1 MTKKFTLAKLR
12 ETGQRFKSFLA
23 ARGQGQETNRERL
36 RDLYN
41 GDFKRRYP
49 WGLAHLPYSRAE
61 PWRPHPRPRSSSHDS
76 LPTKHLCSGA
86 SEIPLPN
93 VLPFRPGQGFRP
105 QRADRPLSTGQEKAL
120 VLCPATRLSPESWG
134 AADHCVY
141 VGEGEIKNDG
151 TPREEIRWCFF
162 PLTDFLLPCLQKK
175 KVKQEDRVFREIKP
189 PGSKKTK
196 SQLVKIFQNR
206 AEYIRGKHGVD
217 VEAKGIYRSRDGQ
230 LIVRLDLNQNVA
242 LTLRLK
248 NGGSYPVTLLRI
260 IPLCR
265 VSQITFKSDIQE
277 DVPITLDPGDSHE
290 LHVHCQTSYVGYFP
304 ATVLWELQGPLGSRI
319 EDPGIFCI
327 ARFLAVVARSPIA
340 ELLKPIAPYQRNRL
354 TPHPALTSRVEDGE
368 RPDRGQGYD
377 LEMTLNLPKYHCPSN
392 LKQLLPQLLK
402 ATSFSHHKEV
412 AKIQRRLKTPLSWRN
427 YEEKLRLLLHLEE
440 LQMEQDIRHYDLEAV
455 PMVLD
460 PKGRNPQLLT
470 LEVPG
475 VAENRPSVLRGDHL
489 FAIPTSDQGQD
500 VVTYK
505 GFVHRVELDRI
516 KLSFSPGLLNRFV
529 NGMTFKV
536 TFTFNRQPLRVQH
549 RALELARPHMLEP
562 LLFPSS
568 PRGIPLLP
576 SKLQLLL
583 YDRSLESNPEQ
594 LQAVKHILLGT
605 SRPAPYII
613 FGPPGTGKT
622 VTLVESIKQVVKHL
636 PDAHVLACAPSN
648 SAADLLCKNLRPH
661 LSSSIYRLLAP
672 SRDIHFV
679 PEEIKPCCN
688 WDPHK
693 GIYIYPAKK
702 KLQNYRVLI
711 TTLITAA
718 RLVSAEFPPSH
729 FTHVFIDEAGHAVEP
744 ECLVAVAGLLAVR
757 DSDNPGGQ
765 LVLAGDPQQLGPVL
779 RSSLAQKHGLGVS
792 LLERLLNHNPLYQKD
807 PTGYNPQ
814 LVTKLLRNYRS
825 HPDILYIPNKQY
837 YDGELQAYADLMD
850 RERYCY
856 WEELPK
862 QGFPIIFHGVM
873 GKDDR
878 EGNSPSFF
886 NSEEAATVVS
896 YLKKLL
902 TPSPKKGQG
911 RLSPQHVG
919 VISPYRKQ
927 VEKIYQCITKLD
939 KELKGLDNI
948 KDLKVGSVEEFQ
960 GQERS
965 VLLVSTVRSSQS
977 FVQMDSD
984 FNLGFLR
991 NPKRFNVAVTRAKAL
1006 LIIVGNPLLLC
1017 QDPEWKMFLNFCKKR
1032 GGYTGCPFPNLELE
1046 QTLEHQLSTLSLGP
1060 STSEI
1065 HPHDRVPLAS
1075 GLQEQVE
1082 PPWRNEL

>member
-1 MTKKFTLAKLR
+1 MTKKFSRAKLR
-12 ETGQRFKSFLA
+12 EAGLRFKSFLA
-23 ARGQGQETNRERL
+23 ARGEEQESDRERL
-36 RDLYN
+36 REIYN
-41 GDFKRRYP
+41 QDFKSSLRTC
-49 WGLAHLPYSRAE
+49 
-61 PWRPHPRPRSSSHDS
+61 SSHGEQGNFEDPV
-76 LPTKHLCSGA
+76 PTFSSMLYGMR
-86 SEIPLPN
+86 
-93 VLPFRPGQGFRP
+93 FYGQAKVTKDKVKFC
-105 QRADRPLSTGQEKAL
+105 K
-120 VLCPATRLSPESWG
+120 VN
-134 AADHCVY
+134 H
-141 VGEGEIKNDG
+141 KKK
-151 TPREEIRWCFF
+151 
-162 PLTDFLLPCLQKK
+162 KK
-175 KVKQEDRVFREIKP
+175 KVKQEDKVFREIKP
-189 PGSKKTK
+189 PGAKKTK
-196 SQLVKIFQNR
+196 SQLAKIFQDR
-206 AEYIRGKHGVD
+206 TEYSRGKHGVD
-217 VEAKGIYRSRDGQ
+217 VEAEGVKSGRDGQ
-230 LIVRLDLNQNVA
+230 LVIHLNLDQKVI
-242 LTLRLK
+242 LTLRLQ
-248 NGGSYPVTLLRI
+248 NGGNYPVNLLRI

-265 VSQITFKSDIQE
+265 VSQFTFKSEIQG
-277 DVPITLDPGDSHE
+277 DVPITLHPGDFHE
-290 LHVHCQTSYVGYFP
+290 LHVHCQTDYVGYYP

-319 EDPGIFCI
+319 EVPTIFHI
-327 ARFLAVVARSPIA
+327 ARFLAVVARSPLA
-340 ELLKPIAPYQRNRL
+340 ELLKPTAPYRRSRL

-377 LEMTLNLPKYHCPSN
+377 LEMTLGLQKYQCPSN

-402 ATSFSHHKEV
+402 SNTFSHHNDV
-412 AKIQRRLKTPLSWRN
+412 AKIQSRLETTLSWRN
-427 YEEKLRLLLHLEE
+427 YEEKFRLLLHLEE
-440 LQMEQDIRHYDLEAV
+440 MQMEQDIRHYDLESV
-455 PMVLD
+455 PMIWD
-460 PKGRNPQLLT
+460 PKDRHPPLLT

-500 VVTYK
+500 VITYK
-505 GFVHRVELDRI
+505 GYVHRVELDRV
-516 KLSFSPGLLNRFV
+516 KLSFSPGLLDRFV

-549 RALELARPHMLEP
+549 RALGLAKTHMLEP
-562 LLFPSS
+562 LLFPSYPS
-568 PRGIPLLP
+568 VVPLLP
-576 SKLQLLL
+576 PKFQLSL
-583 YDRSLESNPEQ
+583 YDRNLESNPEQ
-594 LQAVKHILLGT
+594 LQAVRHIVMGT
-605 SRPAPYII
+605 SRPTPYII

-622 VTLVESIKQVVKHL
+622 VTLVEAIKQVVKLL
-636 PDAHVLACAPSN
+636 PNAHVLACAPSN

-679 PEEIKPCCN
+679 PEEIKSCCN
-688 WDPHK
+688 WDPQK
-693 GIYIYPAKK
+693 GMYIYPAKK
-702 KLQNYRVLI
+702 KLQKYRVLI
-711 TTLITAA
+711 TTLVTAA
-718 RLVSAEFPPSH
+718 RLVSAEFPSGH

-744 ECLVAVAGLLAVR
+744 ECLVAIAGLLNIR
-757 DSDNPGGQ
+757 DQLSIPDGQ

-792 LLERLLNHNPLYQKD
+792 LLERLLKYNPLYKKGPQ
-807 PTGYNPQ
+807 GYNPQ

-825 HPDILYIPNKQY
+825 HPDILFIPNNRY
-837 YDGELQAYADLMD
+837 YDGELQACADQMD
-850 RERYCY
+850 RERYCR
-856 WEELPK
+856 WEGLPH

-878 EGNSPSFF
+878 EENSPSFF

-927 VEKIYQCITKLD
+927 VEKIYQCINKLD
-939 KELKGLDNI
+939 KELRGLDNI

-960 GQERS
+960 GQEKS

-977 FVQMDSD
+977 FVQMDFD

-1017 QDPEWKMFLNFCKKR
+1017 QDPEWKMFLEFCKER

-1046 QTLEHQLSTLSLGP
+1046 KQTLQQQLCALSLGP

-1065 HPHDRVPLAS
+1065 QPHDHAPLAS